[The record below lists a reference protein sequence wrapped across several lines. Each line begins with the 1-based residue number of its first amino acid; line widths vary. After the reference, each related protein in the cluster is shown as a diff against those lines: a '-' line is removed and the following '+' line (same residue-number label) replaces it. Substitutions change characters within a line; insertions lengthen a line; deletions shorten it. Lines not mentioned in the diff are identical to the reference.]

1 VSAGLFERLKS
12 ACAEDW
18 RGYVEHAFVRG
29 VGDGSLPEASF
40 RHYLIQDYLFLIHFT
55 RAYGMAAFKAETL
68 EDMREAVATA
78 QMLVETEMRMHVR
91 FCAGWGVSEAEMAAT
106 PEAVGTM
113 AYTRFVLAKGLQGDL
128 LDLKAA
134 LAPCVIGYGEI
145 GTHLG
150 RRVGPGNPYRAWIDM
165 YAGDEYQEV
174 AAAAA
179 RQLDRL
185 GAERLTE
192 ARWPALA
199 ETFRQATR
207 LEAAFWQAGLDRAP

>member
-1 VSAGLFERLKS
+1 MSGGLFERLRS

-18 RGYVEHAFVRG
+18 RAYTEHAFVERA
-29 VGDGSLPEASF
+29 GDGSLPEASF

-55 RAYGMAAFKAETL
+55 RAYALAAFKAEAL
-68 EDMREAVATA
+68 DDMREAIATA
-78 QMLVETEMRMHVR
+78 QMLVDVEMRMHVR

-106 PEAVGTM
+106 PEAVATM

-145 GTHLG
+145 GARLLKG
-150 RRVGPGNPYRAWIDM
+150 VRPDNPYRAWIEM
-165 YAGDEYQEV
+165 YGGSEYQEV
-174 AAAAA
+174 AAAAV

-207 LEAAFWQAGLDRAP
+207 LEAAFWQMGLDRTP

>member
-1 VSAGLFERLKS
+1 MSDGLFERLKA

-18 RGYVEHAFVRG
+18 RAYAEHDFVER

-55 RAYGMAAFKAETL
+55 RAYALAAFKAEAL
-68 EDMREAVATA
+68 DDMREAVATA
-78 QMLVETEMRMHVR
+78 QMLVDVEMRMHVR

-106 PEAVGTM
+106 PEAVATM

-145 GTHLG
+145 GARLLKG
-150 RRVGPGNPYRAWIDM
+150 VRPDNPYRAWIEM
-165 YAGDEYQEV
+165 YGGAEYQEV
-174 AAAAA
+174 ATAAV

-207 LEAAFWQAGLDRAP
+207 LEAAFWQMGLDRTS